1 MSIIYAH
8 INNAA
13 PAEYKAL
20 DDALASMFSF
30 FGKVSRVGERDLPFL
45 SLREQISRV
54 LEAIRMC
61 ISALGRVDA
70 ERKGTGKTDDIRSGG
85 SSEGFSSER
94 HYCFELR
101 SALEEVSTLCESTGA
116 QAANNPAFL
125 LRGLAGTGKTHLFCD
140 VAQRRVRNGL
150 PTFIFLGEEFTDRNP
165 WAVMTGLLG
174 RSTGP
179 TTFLEILNEY
189 GRRRRTRVLMM
200 IDALNEAPIKVDWS
214 ALLQARPYRYI
225 AIAVSIRTG
234 FERQILR
241 QSCLDQFVRDEHRG
255 FEFREWE

>member
-1 MSIIYAH
+1 MRCLLFMHISITPRRPSTKHSMMHSHQCFHSLARS
-8 INNAA
+8 
-13 PAEYKAL
+13 
-20 DDALASMFSF
+20 LASAKGIFHF
-30 FGKVSRVGERDLPFL
+30 FRSASRY
-45 SLREQISRV
+45 RV

-140 VAQRRVRNGL
+140 VAQRRV
-150 PTFIFLGEEFTDRNP
+150 
-165 WAVMTGLLG
+165 
-174 RSTGP
+174 
-179 TTFLEILNEY
+179 
-189 GRRRRTRVLMM
+189 
-200 IDALNEAPIKVDWS
+200 
-214 ALLQARPYRYI
+214 
-225 AIAVSIRTG
+225 
-234 FERQILR
+234 
-241 QSCLDQFVRDEHRG
+241 
-255 FEFREWE
+255 